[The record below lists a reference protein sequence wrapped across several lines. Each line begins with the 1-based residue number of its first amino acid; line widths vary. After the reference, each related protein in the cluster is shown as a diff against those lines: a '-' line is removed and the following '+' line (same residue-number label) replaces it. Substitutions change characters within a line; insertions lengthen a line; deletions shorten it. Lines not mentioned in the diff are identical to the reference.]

1 MSVHLEDLCKDY
13 SDNKI
18 VPFIGA
24 GLSIPFNVPDWSN
37 LIRSIADKY
46 AVDDLDF
53 VKLAVEKDLQ
63 RYDYWQAI
71 DTLKNYTTVQEEDIQ
86 EHIANTINT
95 RIEMIENELLHNYFD
110 LQKMDFNLYL
120 TTNYENILQEYLK
133 CKLNPILLKDIQF
146 NIQNLFDER
155 RVLQLHGTTSNYG
168 TIVISRDSYRTLYN
182 DKKYE
187 SLLQLITGSK
197 KLLFMGFSFDDQFI
211 RTLIR
216 EHRQFFMSKHYI
228 ILADPTQE
236 KIKELREEYGLL
248 TIPYK
253 TSEST
258 HAIEIRKILEQLNR
272 HKQTNLNNPQS
283 QENQT
288 LGNSIVVGAGID
300 DFNKNMANNLFYKK
314 LEIENIDQSLI
325 ELSSAFYVA
334 SEEYI
339 RELKKAGIPLNIID
353 AMLGKVFIKYK
364 ERYVDTYKKHGNS
377 EEFLTIVHSSLE
389 NLDYGRI
396 KQLLNNNLADE
407 DETRGLIH
415 ILADDEKMKVW
426 WGRIDAN
433 R

>member
-426 WGRIDAN
+426 WGEN
-433 R
+433 RC